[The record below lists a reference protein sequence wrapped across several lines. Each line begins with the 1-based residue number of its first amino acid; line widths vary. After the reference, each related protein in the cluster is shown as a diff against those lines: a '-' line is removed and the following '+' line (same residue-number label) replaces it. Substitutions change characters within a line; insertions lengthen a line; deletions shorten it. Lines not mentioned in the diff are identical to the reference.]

1 MRIAA
6 GLIALLAL
14 APPLRAQDPLLA
26 ARTKGSATAP
36 IVVYEMSDFQCPWCR
51 RHALETW
58 PTLLKEY
65 VETGKVRWTFINFP
79 LTQIHPNAAAA
90 AEFAMCA
97 AQEGAFWRVHD
108 LLYLYQEKWGP
119 LKDPAPFLI
128 TFADSAGLQKDKLTA
143 CLTSGVMRAG
153 GAGRRPRCLARR
165 RRQHPDVLHRGW
177 PAAGLPAPQRLGAD
191 PGFDLRGEDGQEVKH
206 RQTE

>member
-14 APPLRAQDPLLA
+14 APPLRGQDPLLA
-26 ARTKGSATAP
+26 ARTKGASTAP

-97 AQEGAFWRVHD
+97 AQEGAFWRIHD

-128 TFADSAGLQKDKLTA
+128 TFADSAGIQRARLTT
-143 CLTSGVMRAG
+143 CLTSGVMRPVVQADAVG
-153 GAGRRPRCLARR
+153 ASRAGAGSTPSFYVEGGILAGFQPPSVW
-165 RRQHPDVLHRGW
+165 RQILDSIYVEKTG
-177 PAAGLPAPQRLGAD
+177 
-191 PGFDLRGEDGQEVKH
+191 KK
-206 RQTE
+206 

>member
-26 ARTKGSATAP
+26 ARTKGSSTAP

-97 AQEGAFWRVHD
+97 AQEGAFWRIHD

-128 TFADSAGLQKDKLTA
+128 TFADSAGIQRARLTT
-143 CLTSGVMRAG
+143 CLTSGVMRPVVQADAVGAARAG
-153 GAGRRPRCLARR
+153 AASTPSFYVEGGILAGFQPTSVWKQILDSIYAEKT
-165 RRQHPDVLHRGW
+165 G
-177 PAAGLPAPQRLGAD
+177 
-191 PGFDLRGEDGQEVKH
+191 KK
-206 RQTE
+206 

>member
-6 GLIALLAL
+6 AGLLALLAL
-14 APPLRAQDPLLA
+14 APALQAQDPLLP
-26 ARTKGSATAP
+26 ARTRGSATAP

-97 AQEGAFWRVHD
+97 AQEGAFWRIHD

-128 TFADSAGLQKDKLTA
+128 TFADSAGLQRSRLTT
-143 CLTSGVMRAG
+143 CLTSGVMRPVVQADAVGAARAG
-153 GAGRRPRCLARR
+153 
-165 RRQHPDVLHRGW
+165 
-177 PAAGLPAPQRLGAD
+177 AASTPSFYIEGGIL
-191 PGFDLRGEDGQEVKH
+191 PGFQPPAVW
-206 RQTE
+206 RQILDSIYAEKTARK

>member
-6 GLIALLAL
+6 AGLFAVLAIAPAL
-14 APPLRAQDPLLA
+14 QAQDPLLP
-26 ARTKGSATAP
+26 ARTKGLSTAP

-58 PTLLKEY
+58 PVLLKEY

-79 LTQIHPNAAAA
+79 LTQLHPNAAAA

-97 AQEGAFWRVHD
+97 AQEGAFWRIHD
-108 LLYLYQEKWGP
+108 LLYLYQDKWGP

-128 TFADSAGLQKDKLTA
+128 TFADSAGLQRGRLTT
-143 CLTSGVMRAG
+143 CLTSGVMRPVVQADAVGASRAG
-153 GAGRRPRCLARR
+153 
-165 RRQHPDVLHRGW
+165 
-177 PAAGLPAPQRLGAD
+177 AASTPSFYIEGGIL
-191 PGFDLRGEDGQEVKH
+191 PGFQPPAVW
-206 RQTE
+206 RQILDSIYAEKTARK